1 VGVRPN
7 GISSAAVFGYDRK
20 VERAMNRL
28 VALGGLLAFVC
39 FASPVA
45 AGEYG
50 QIDDSCYQCIRD
62 GIYADITL
70 IDRLEANP
78 DVDEGV
84 KGPQI
89 VAARADIH
97 RLRKLLGPVELQGTE
112 PCCYTRKPL
121 FIR

>member
-1 VGVRPN
+1 
-7 GISSAAVFGYDRK
+7 
-20 VERAMNRL
+20 MTRL
-28 VALGGLLAFVC
+28 SVLGGFLAFVGI
-39 FASPVA
+39 ASPVA

-50 QIDDSCYQCIRD
+50 QIENGCYQCIRD
-62 GIYADITL
+62 AIYADVKL

-78 DVDEGV
+78 DIDDGI

-97 RLRKLLGPVELQGTE
+97 RLRKLLGPVEDQGTA

-121 FIR
+121 YIR